1 MISEV
6 REPSAD
12 ELAREELSE
21 AEMRSVS
28 GGDHSSHRMIS
39 NCMRAASDTQNYIV
53 SNLKA

>member
-12 ELAREELSE
+12 EMAREELSE
-21 AEMRSVS
+21 AEMRNVS
-28 GGDHSSHRMIS
+28 GGDHSSHRMPS
-39 NCMRAASDTQNYIV
+39 NSMRAASDTLNYIV

>member
-28 GGDHSSHRMIS
+28 GGDHSSHRMTS